1 MNWIS
6 ERKKLIGFLAIF
18 LFIYFL
24 PVDVNRFN
32 DAIIGAFKLL
42 KWYAKEHV
50 ILCLIPSFF
59 IAGVITVFVSQAAV
73 IKYFG
78 VSAKKWLA
86 YLVASISGT
95 VLAVCSCTILPMFA
109 GIYKRGAGIGP
120 AITFLYSGP
129 AINILSIMLTAR
141 ILGFEMGIARVIGA
155 VIFSVVI
162 GLIMAS
168 IFPEKNKEKQ
178 AKQFNIPEMENNRV
192 IWQTALH
199 LLILILI
206 LVFVNWGEPLVDE
219 GLWYLIY
226 TARWF
231 ITAFCGLLLALSLI
245 FIIKIR
251 LIHVV
256 IVVLAVLFTALL
268 FPQFPLISFIVAV
281 IGISIILSISS
292 GEPQEWITET
302 WGFAKQILPLLAA
315 GVLVA
320 GFLLGTP
327 DEGGGIIPGDWIYA
341 MVGGNTIIA
350 NIFASVI
357 GALMYFATLTEV
369 PILQGL
375 MNNGMGK
382 GPALAL
388 LLAGPAISLPNMLVI
403 RGVLGN
409 KKTMVFVLLVVVMA
423 AISGWIYGS
432 LF

>member
-1 MNWIS
+1 MNWID

-32 DAIIGAFKLL
+32 DAINGAFKLL
-42 KWYAKEHV
+42 KWYANEHV

-59 IAGVITVFVSQAAV
+59 IAGVITVFVSQTAV

-78 VSAKKWLA
+78 VSARKWLA

-95 VLAVCSCTILPMFA
+95 VLAVCSCTILPMFS

-141 ILGFEMGIARVIGA
+141 IIGFEMGIARVIGA
-155 VIFSVVI
+155 IIFSVVI

-168 IFPEKNKEKQ
+168 IFPERNKKNKV
-178 AKQFNIPEMENNRV
+178 KQFNNPEMETSHD

-199 LLILILI
+199 LLILIFI
-206 LVFVNWGEPLVDE
+206 LVLVNWRKPLVDH
-219 GLWYLIY
+219 GLWHLLY
-226 TARWF
+226 TARWLV
-231 ITAFCGLLLALSLI
+231 TAFCGLLLALSLI
-245 FIIKIR
+245 FILKIR
-251 LIHVV
+251 QIHVV

-268 FPQFPLISFIVAV
+268 FPQFPLVSFIVAV
-281 IGISIILSISS
+281 IGISIILSMSS
-292 GEPQEWITET
+292 GDPQEWISET

-315 GVLVA
+315 GVLLA
-320 GFLLGTP
+320 GFLLGIP
-327 DEGGGIIPGDWIYA
+327 DERGGIIPAEWIYTK
-341 MVGGNTIIA
+341 VGGNTLIA
-350 NIFASVI
+350 NIFASVV
-357 GALMYFATLTEV
+357 GAFMYFATLTEI

-403 RGVLGN
+403 RGVIGN
-409 KKTMVFVLLVVVMA
+409 RKTIVFVLLVIMMA
-423 AISGWIYGS
+423 TMSGWIYGS
-432 LF
+432 IF